1 MRYVAPRKKL
11 AGPAAEMGAGG
22 EEGAEQRR
30 FERLLQHGIATPLT
44 RGSAREIGM
53 LPAELAASRGA

>member
-1 MRYVAPRKKL
+1 
-11 AGPAAEMGAGG
+11 MGAGG
-22 EEGAEQRR
+22 DEGAEQRR